1 MQRYYSSAGND
12 RDSNTTQHN
21 NLGIGVEMKIAVCV
35 KQVPAKD
42 APLHITE
49 TGAWIR
55 ETDIGFEM
63 NEPDSFALEEALR
76 LKEKHGGE
84 VVALS
89 MGPERTKQV
98 IKEALAKG
106 ADRGIHL
113 AVDKF
118 FQLDPLGSAKSIA
131 AALKKES
138 FDLILTGLQS
148 DDQGFGQTGVL
159 LAELLGLPHATI
171 IMQIEVQG
179 PRLKLKRE
187 LEAGWF
193 QWVELPLPAL
203 LTIQSGINKVRYASL
218 KGIMAAKKK
227 EIAVITRE
235 SLGIPHEPTQRVER
249 IYVPQKA
256 KHTEFIDGSPKEAAA
271 KLLEKL
277 RHEARVL

>member
-1 MQRYYSSAGND
+1 MN
-12 RDSNTTQHN
+12 
-21 NLGIGVEMKIAVCV
+21 IIVCV

-42 APLHITE
+42 APLAIAADGT
-49 TGAWIR
+49 WIR
-55 ETDIGFEM
+55 ESDIGFEM
-63 NEPDSFALEEALR
+63 NEPDSYALEEALR

-89 MGPERTKQV
+89 MGPERVKQT

-106 ADRGIHL
+106 ADRGIH
-113 AVDKF
+113 VGDDKF
-118 FQLDPLGSAKSIA
+118 YALDPLASARSLA
-131 AALKKES
+131 AALKDQK

-148 DDQGFGQTGVL
+148 DDHGFGQTGVL

-171 IMQIEVQG
+171 IMQIDVADG
-179 PRLKLKRE
+179 KMKLKRE

-193 QWVELPLPAL
+193 QWVELPLPAVL
-203 LTIQSGINKVRYASL
+203 SIQSGINKVRYATL

-227 EIAVITRE
+227 EIASVPRE
-235 SLGIPHEPTQRVER
+235 SLGVNSAPTQKVER
-249 IYVPQKA
+249 IYVPQKT
-256 KHTEFIDGSPKEAAA
+256 KKTEFITGSAKDAAG

>member
-1 MQRYYSSAGND
+1 
-12 RDSNTTQHN
+12 
-21 NLGIGVEMKIAVCV
+21 MKVAVCI

-42 APLHITE
+42 APLHIAESGT
-49 TGAWIR
+49 WIR

-89 MGPERTKQV
+89 MGPERAKQV
-98 IKEALAKG
+98 IKEGLAKG
-106 ADRGIHL
+106 ADRGIHI
-113 AVDKF
+113 ADDKF
-118 FQLDPLGSAKSIA
+118 FLLDPLGAAKSLA
-131 AALKKES
+131 AALKKEN

-171 IMQIEVQG
+171 IMQIEVMQNEAMQNEVQ
-179 PRLKLKRE
+179 RLKLKRE

-193 QWVELPLPAL
+193 QWVELPLPAV

-227 EIAVITRE
+227 EIAVISRE
-235 SLGIPHEPTQRVER
+235 SLGVAQEPTERVER
-249 IYVPQKA
+249 IYVPQKT
-256 KHTEFIDGSPKEAAA
+256 KKTEFIDGSPKEAAA